1 MNDMATLEDFLR
13 TGRLGP
19 VSLGMNPSQ
28 VMTALGDPDAFS
40 EQKSP
45 YILKYGPVQLVFLAN
60 KKLRTRELRDIA
72 IIYKPKFKKLP
83 KKLRLDDWNPSSVPT
98 EEFFTNYLQNI
109 CLHPVHIVSGESGTQ
124 LIFISGVVAL
134 FSEKKMH
141 SIRST
146 QRDSKEPERVTV
158 SDQREP
164 SAQQIR
170 DMFAEA
176 DRALGADAPR
186 AALMTAWAGL
196 EAALRRAVVRAGGGG
211 RVGIQ
216 PNILLRELFAA
227 QELSQDEML
236 ILEKLRQARTAA
248 AHGLVPEQIKLEMI
262 EDIKT
267 IGQRLLGP
275 SLRKK
280 KEVGYIY
287 PVDAIEAYSILADDK
302 HTRLLV
308 PYLESEGV
316 RLRVEEN
323 TISGDGAQHDIQ
335 IDKQSI
341 DFNELNRLLEKWKQ
355 QYTNS

>member
-1 MNDMATLEDFLR
+1 MATLEDFLR

-19 VSLGMNPSQ
+19 VNLGMNPTQ
-28 VMTALGDPDAFS
+28 VMTALGDPDEFS

-45 YILKYGPVQLVFLAN
+45 YILKYGPVQFVFLAN
-60 KKLRTRELRDIA
+60 EKLRTRELRDIA
-72 IIYKPKFKKLP
+72 IIYRPKFKKLP
-83 KKLRLDDWNPSSVPT
+83 KNLRLDDWNPSSVPT
-98 EEFFTNYLQNI
+98 EEFFSDYLENI
-109 CLHPVHIVSGESGTQ
+109 NLHPVHIVSGESGTQ

-141 SIRST
+141 SLRMT
-146 QRDSKEPERVTV
+146 QRDSQEAERITV
-158 SDQREP
+158 SDRREP

-176 DRALGADAPR
+176 DHALGAGALR
-186 AALMTAWAGL
+186 GALMTAWAGL
-196 EAALRRAVVRAGGGG
+196 EAALRRAVLRAGGGG
-211 RVGIQ
+211 KVGIQ

-248 AHGLVPEQIKLEMI
+248 AHGLIPEQIEPKMI
-262 EDIKT
+262 EDMKM

-280 KEVGYIY
+280 KEIGYIY
-287 PVDAIEAYSILADDK
+287 PVDAIEAYSILASDK
-302 HTRLLV
+302 HSRLLV
-308 PYLESEGV
+308 PYLQSKGV

-323 TISGDGAQHDIQ
+323 AITGDGAQHDIQ
-335 IDKQSI
+335 IDKHSI
-341 DFNELNRLLEKWKQ
+341 DFDELNRRLEEWKQ
-355 QYTNS
+355 QYMNS

>member
-1 MNDMATLEDFLR
+1 MATLEDFLR

-19 VSLGMNPSQ
+19 VNLGMNPTQ
-28 VMTALGDPDAFS
+28 VMTALGDSDEFS
-40 EQKSP
+40 EQKSR
-45 YILKYGPVQLVFLAN
+45 YILKYGPVQFVFLAN
-60 KKLRTRELRDIA
+60 KKLRVRDLQDIA

-98 EEFFTNYLQNI
+98 EEFFTDYLGNI
-109 CLHPVHIVSGESGTQ
+109 NLHPVHIVSGESGTH

-141 SIRST
+141 SIRMT
-146 QRDSKEPERVTV
+146 QRDQEPEKVTV
-158 SDQREP
+158 SDRREP

-186 AALMTAWAGL
+186 GALMTAWAGL
-196 EAALRRAVVRAGGGG
+196 EAALRRAVLRAGGGG

-227 QELSQDEML
+227 QELSQEEML
-236 ILEKLRQARTAA
+236 ILEKLRQARTTAV
-248 AHGLVPEQIKLEMI
+248 HGLVPEQIKPEMI
-262 EDIKT
+262 EDIKA

-287 PVDAIEAYSILADDK
+287 PVDAIEAYSILANDK
-302 HTRLLV
+302 HAQLLA
-308 PYLESEGV
+308 PYLQSQGV

-323 TISGDGAQHDIQ
+323 AISGDGTQHDIQ
-335 IDKQSI
+335 IDKHSI
-341 DFNELNRLLEKWKQ
+341 DFDKLNRLLEKWKQ
-355 QYTNS
+355 QYMNS

>member
-1 MNDMATLEDFLR
+1 MATLEDFLR

-19 VSLGMNPSQ
+19 ANLGMNPTQ
-28 VMTALGDPDAFS
+28 VMTALGDPDEFS
-40 EQKSP
+40 EHKSP

-60 KKLRTRELRDIA
+60 QKLRTRELRDIA

-98 EEFFTNYLQNI
+98 EGFFTDYLENI
-109 CLHPVHIVSGESGTQ
+109 NLHPVHIVSGESGTQ
-124 LIFISGVVAL
+124 LVFVSGVVVL
-134 FSEKKMH
+134 FAEKKMH
-141 SIRST
+141 SIRMT
-146 QRDSKEPERVTV
+146 QRDSQEPERVTV
-158 SDQREP
+158 SDRREP

-176 DRALGADAPR
+176 DRALRADAPR
-186 AALMTAWAGL
+186 GALMTAWAGL
-196 EAALRRAVVRAGGGG
+196 EAALRRAVLRAGGGG

-248 AHGLVPEQIKLEMI
+248 VHGLVPEQIKPEMI

-287 PVDAIEAYSILADDK
+287 PVDAIEAYSILANDK

-308 PYLESEGV
+308 PYLQSKGV
-316 RLRVEEN
+316 RLQVEEN
-323 TISGDGAQHDIQ
+323 AISGDGVQHDIQ
-335 IDKQSI
+335 IDKHSI
-341 DFNELNRLLEKWKQ
+341 DFDKLTGLLEEWKQ
-355 QYTNS
+355 QYMHS